1 MTPLAGEGGAGWL
14 PRAGTFA
21 EEMPEFWG
29 NWGVSSE
36 YGRLRAVLMRRPG
49 AELDAV
55 TDPNSVLWMEGM
67 ADTGLARAQ
76 HAALVELYQARG
88 VAVHFV
94 ENGRLDR
101 PNAHFVR
108 DLMLMTPEGAIVTR
122 PASRQRSGEERFVAD
137 ALGRL
142 AVPVLMTVH
151 GEGTFEGADVVLVN
165 PDLAILAEGMRTNR
179 AGAEQVEW
187 ALRQVGYSQVVR
199 VQLPYGTVHL
209 DGVLSAVDRDLAL
222 VRFREIPLVAV
233 ETLRDHGFRILEVV
247 PEDAHMPE
255 NIVAL
260 APGQLAMPAGNPRT
274 KQLLKDAGCTILEIE
289 LREIQKSGGAMHC
302 MTGFLKRDDP

>member
-14 PRAGTFA
+14 PRAGTFV

-29 NWGVSSE
+29 DWGVSSE
-36 YGRLRAVLMRRPG
+36 YGRLHAVLMRRPG
-49 AELDAV
+49 PELDLV
-55 TDPNSVLWMEGM
+55 TDPNAALWMEGM
-67 ADTGLARAQ
+67 EDTELARTQ
-76 HAALVELYQARG
+76 HGALADLYQAHG
-88 VAVHFV
+88 VTVHFV

-108 DLMLMTPEGAIVTR
+108 DLMLMTPEGAIITR
-122 PASRQRSGEERFVAD
+122 PASRQRSGEEQFVAE

-142 AVPVLMTVH
+142 GVPVLMTVH

-165 PDLAILAEGMRTNR
+165 PDLAILAEGMRTNP
-179 AGAEQVEW
+179 AGSAQIEW

-199 VQLPYGTVHL
+199 VQLPLGTVHL

-222 VRFREIPLVAV
+222 VRFRETPLVAV
-233 ETLRDHGFRILEVV
+233 ETLRDHGFRILEVA
-247 PEDAHMPE
+247 PEDERMPE

-260 APGQLAMPAGNPRT
+260 APGHLVMPTGNPRT
-274 KQLLKDAGCTILEIE
+274 KQRLEEAGCTIVEIE